1 MNFIKIGFLSVIFS
15 CGLSACG
22 ENNFSISEN
31 YSAADKESIRN
42 ITARIEKIA
51 EDLVV
56 LNPKHDKQYF
66 IDRQSEVIKKCINSD
81 DLASCYQSELDVMQ
95 HE

>member
-1 MNFIKIGFLSVIFS
+1 MNFIKIGFLGVIFS

-22 ENNFSISEN
+22 ENNFSSSEN
-31 YSAADKESIRN
+31 YSAADKESMRN
-42 ITARIEKIA
+42 IAANVEKIA

-56 LNPKHDKQYF
+56 INPKHDKQYY
-66 IDRQSEVIKKCINSD
+66 IDRQSEVIEKCINSD
-81 DLASCYQSELDVMQ
+81 DLFSCYKSELDVMQ